1 MTIMVIGSANMD
13 LIIQVEH
20 IPVPGETILGGEFL
34 TASGGKGANQ
44 AVAAARLGG
53 DTSFVACIGEDSF
66 GEQLISNYCKDN
78 INIKHIK
85 RSTKPSG
92 VAMIYVAKNGEN
104 SISVAPGANAL
115 LTPQDLD
122 KLTAQFAHSQIV
134 LTQLETPIET
144 IMRAGE
150 LAKNNQCLFVL
161 NPAPAQSLPDT
172 LYPLIDII
180 TPNETEAALLT
191 GIEVT
196 DESSA
201 LTAAKVLFNRGV
213 SNVIITMGAKG
224 AFFYDGNIST
234 LIPTHKVAAI
244 DTTAAGDTFN
254 GALVSALA
262 QNNTLLDAIA
272 FANKAAALSVTKLG
286 AQTSIPYLDEVNHL
300 TSLI

>member
-20 IPVPGETILGGEFL
+20 IPSPGETILGGQFL

-44 AVAAARLGG
+44 AVASARLGS
-53 DTSFVACIGEDSF
+53 DVCFVSCVGEDSF
-66 GEQLISNYCKDN
+66 GETLINNYRKDN

-85 RSTKPSG
+85 RSSEPSG
-92 VAMIYVAKNGEN
+92 VAMIYVAQNGEN
-104 SISVAPGANAL
+104 SIAVAPGANAL
-115 LTPQDLD
+115 LIPQDLD
-122 KLTAQFAHSQIV
+122 KLTAQFAHSDIV

-144 IMRAGE
+144 IMRASE
-150 LAKNNQCLFVL
+150 LAKSNQCLFVL
-161 NPAPAQSLPDT
+161 NPAPVQSLPDN

-201 LTAAKVLFNRGV
+201 LMAAKVLFNRGV
-213 SNVIITMGAKG
+213 GNVIITMGAQG
-224 AFFYDGNIST
+224 AFFYDGNT
-234 LIPTHKVAAI
+234 AKLIPTHKVAAI

-262 QNNTLLDAIA
+262 QNNTLLEAIA

-286 AQTSIPYLDEVNHL
+286 AQSSIPYLDEITHS
-300 TSLI
+300 TSHI

>member
-20 IPVPGETILGGEFL
+20 IPTPGETILGGEFL

-53 DTSFVACIGEDSF
+53 DTHFIACIGEDSF
-66 GEQLISNYCKDN
+66 GETLINNYCKDN

-85 RSTKPSG
+85 RTTKASG

-144 IMRAGE
+144 IMRAAE
-150 LAKNNQCLFVL
+150 LAKSNQCLFVL

-180 TPNETEAALLT
+180 TPNETEATLLT

-224 AFFYDGNIST
+224 VFFYDGNNAN

-262 QNNTLLDAIA
+262 QNNTMQDAII

>member
-20 IPVPGETILGGEFL
+20 IPSPGETILGGQFL

-44 AVAAARLGG
+44 AVASARLGS
-53 DTSFVACIGEDSF
+53 DVCFVSCVGEDSF
-66 GEQLISNYCKDN
+66 GETLINNYRKDN

-85 RSTKPSG
+85 RSTSPSG
-92 VAMIYVAKNGEN
+92 VAMIYVAQNGEN
-104 SISVAPGANAL
+104 SIAVAPGANAL

-150 LAKNNQCLFVL
+150 LAKSNQCLFVL

-201 LTAAKVLFNRGV
+201 LMAAKVLFNRGV

-224 AFFYDGNIST
+224 AFFYDGNNAK

-262 QNNTLLDAIA
+262 QNNTLLEAIA

-286 AQTSIPYLDEVNHL
+286 AQSSIPYLDEITHS
-300 TSLI
+300 TSHI